1 MSARTETA
9 CPPLPPL
16 RAIIDDAR
24 ERDQAEAA
32 RLPASGAVD
41 TGRSAE
47 RRAPESELVP
57 VCHELRSS
65 RARRHTGAGL
75 GRPARRRTL
84 RPCAC

>member
-32 RLPASGAVD
+32 RLPVRPWTREEDLLNA
-41 TGRSAE
+41 
-47 RRAPESELVP
+47 
-57 VCHELRSS
+57 ELRSRS
-65 RARRHTGAGL
+65 LCPCATSSGARARGGTRAL
-75 GRPARRRTL
+75 G
-84 RPCAC
+84 